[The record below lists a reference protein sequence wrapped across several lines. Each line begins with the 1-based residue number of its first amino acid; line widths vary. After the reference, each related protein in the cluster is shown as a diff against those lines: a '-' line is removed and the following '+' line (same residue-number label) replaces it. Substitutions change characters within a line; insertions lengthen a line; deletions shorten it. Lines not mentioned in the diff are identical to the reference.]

1 MTPLRKKML
10 EELQRR
16 NYSESTQRTYLHIV
30 ADFAKY
36 FGRSPD
42 LLGLDEVREAHL
54 IDKRKLSAN
63 RRSIYRRLALPV
75 RQDSPPTVR
84 AAGIPYPKRPRRLP
98 IILSEDE
105 ISRLIES
112 AKTSTIAPC

>member
-42 LLGLDEVREAHL
+42 LLGLDEVREYQAHL
-54 IDKRKLSAN
+54 IDKRTRGAN

-84 AAGIPYPKRPRRLP
+84 AAGIPLP
-98 IILSEDE
+98 EAAT
-105 ISRLIES
+105 S
-112 AKTSTIAPC
+112 ASNHSQ

>member
-16 NYSESTQRTYLHIV
+16 NYAESTKRAYLQIV

-42 LLGLDEVREAHL
+42 LLGLDEIREYQAHL
-54 IDKRKLSAN
+54 INKRKLDA
-63 RRSIYRRLALPV
+63 RTVGVYTAGLRFLFVKTLHRSCPL
-75 RQDSPPTVR
+75 QEF
-84 AAGIPYPKRPRRLP
+84 PYPKRPRKLP
-98 IILSEDE
+98 ILSEKRDFAFDRE
-105 ISRLIES
+105 
-112 AKTSTIAPC
+112 C